1 MKRRYWTTAER
12 GSRHFSSLNF
22 ASTVRNYLCLLLV
35 LTVASCA
42 SSPDRGPAPEVR
54 PEPTATEEPKFVDV
68 NLCDLLNRP
77 KDFNDREVRVS
88 AILIGGFESS
98 YAYDPRCVSDDR
110 LVWYEVRS
118 DSVNR
123 LMEPYFD
130 YNLPEFKEK
139 GVNRVWGRF
148 VGIFET
154 KKKEGFGH
162 LNSANHRLI
171 ITNAADLGS
180 VGPNQPYP
188 CNEAQKRE

>member
-12 GSRHFSSLNF
+12 DSGHCSSLNF
-22 ASTVRNYLCLLLV
+22 ASMVRNYLYLFLV

-42 SSPDRGPAPEVR
+42 GPPDRGPTPELR

-68 NLCDLLNRP
+68 ELCDLLNRP
-77 KDFNDREVRVS
+77 KDFDGREVRVS

-98 YAYDPRCVSDDR
+98 YAYDPRCVSGDR
-110 LVWYEVRS
+110 LIWYEVRS

-130 YNLPEFKEK
+130 YNLPEFREK

-148 VGIFET
+148 SGIFET

-171 ITNAADLGS
+171 ITNAVELRF
-180 VGPNQPYP
+180 VEPNEPYP
-188 CNEAQKRE
+188 W